1 MIDITLNIQVA
12 LMILFSYFGLTLFV
26 LKYGEVRTKLLWV
39 GTWAIL
45 LGWLLS
51 IYRFQFGLALL
62 VVGALLLA
70 YYIARFLST
79 IFSQI

>member
-12 LMILFSYFGLTLFV
+12 LMILFSYFGLALFV

-45 LGWLLS
+45 LGWLLFK
-51 IYRFQFGLALL
+51 YKFQFGLALL